1 MATIGKR
8 IKARREALG
17 MTQEELAKKLG
28 YKSKTTI
35 AKIELGVNDISQSK
49 VVEFAKAL
57 NTNILYLIGQEDEET
72 ITLTTA
78 TAEDK
83 DREKML
89 ALYKN
94 IKNRREELGLTKVEL
109 ANRVGYERS
118 MITKVEQG
126 KVDLTQSK
134 IVAFAEALHTTPAYL
149 MGWEDEDLKR
159 MIKMYNALPEDK
171 KKTIR
176 QIVEDY
182 YNTFA

>member
-1 MATIGKR
+1 
-8 IKARREALG
+8 
-17 MTQEELAKKLG
+17 
-28 YKSKTTI
+28 
-35 AKIELGVNDISQSK
+35 
-49 VVEFAKAL
+49 
-57 NTNILYLIGQEDEET
+57 
-72 ITLTTA
+72 
-78 TAEDK
+78 
-83 DREKML
+83 ML

-134 IVAFAEALHTTPAYL
+134 IVAFAEALHTTPAHL
-149 MGWEDEDLKR
+149 MGWEDEEMISTLTKAAEDAVLTAQIAKDEDLKR
-159 MIKMYNALPEDK
+159 IIKMFIALPEDK